1 MALDLAQA
9 QARMIMDDGTQAH
22 DPEYPQ
28 RLLEFMRSGWQ
39 DKPLEVS
46 TRVEAAN
53 YAKRRAQLSAAFP
66 GETLIVATGHEKTRA
81 NDTTYSFRPGSDHA
95 WLTGE
100 HDPDAVLVVRPGGAA
115 VLYVR
120 PRSPRDTDELFRDRV
135 YGELWTGR
143 RHTLAEK
150 ATELGIETAPLADLP
165 AALDDCA
172 PGRTRVLRG
181 LDPTVDAAVRG
192 NPEREG
198 ELATTLAEMRLVKDE
213 WEIAQLVRAVDATV
227 LGFEDVA
234 RVLPADRPVPE
245 RLLEGVFAL
254 RARHDGNGVGYGS
267 IVGAGSHATTLHWT
281 RHDGHTRPG
290 ELLLMDMGVQLK
302 RRHSRIPNLVET
314 VKGYA
319 AHERGTLEAVISAR
333 NSAMAVQG
341 KGPGNQAAAEG
352 ALTQALGRLFA
363 LSEAY
368 PDLKAN
374 QNFLG
379 LQSELGETEDKI
391 AYARQFYNSSVQT
404 LNSAVQSIPTNLI
417 AGMGGFRVEQYFEA
431 IGGEREDVRVQF

>member
-66 GETLIVATGHEKTRA
+66 GETLIDATGHEKTRA

-95 WLTGE
+95 WLTGV
-100 HDPDAVLVVRPGGAA
+100 HAPDAVLVVRPGGDA

-254 RARHDGNGVGYGS
+254 RAQHDG
-267 IVGAGSHATTLHWT
+267 IDALT
-281 RHDGHTRPG
+281 PG
-290 ELLLMDMGVQLK
+290 LPFDEV
-302 RRHSRIPNLVET
+302 
-314 VKGYA
+314 
-319 AHERGTLEAVISAR
+319 
-333 NSAMAVQG
+333 
-341 KGPGNQAAAEG
+341 NQACMRVLAGGLA
-352 ALTQALGRLFA
+352 
-363 LSEAY
+363 
-368 PDLKAN
+368 D
-374 QNFLG
+374 LG
-379 LQSELGETEDKI
+379 LLPVSVDEALDKECML
-391 AYARQFYNSSVQT
+391 YRRWS
-404 LNSAVQSIPTNLI
+404 LH
-417 AGMGGFRVEQYFEA
+417 GF
-431 IGGEREDVRVQF
+431 G